1 MKCLEI
7 YKVSP
12 ILINFI
18 RNNMSQWKTT
28 LNLNHSEGVLTSR
41 QININSGIFQGD
53 SLSPLLFCIALA
65 PLSLLLNKSRHGYK
79 SGNKVIN
86 HLFYMDDLKTYAKND
101 DEQTGLLTIVKGF
114 SDDIKMEFGLD
125 KCAKATFKRGKLVNS
140 ENIVIDINTNVQDL
154 EQEGTYKY
162 LGVNEGDGIQHSS
175 MKEKIRKE
183 YYRQIRLVL
192 KSELNATNRINAINT
207 LAVPVVS
214 YSFNIIN
221 WTLEDLRRLDRKTR
235 KLLTTAKMH
244 HPKADVNR
252 LYLPRTSGGRGLIQ
266 IETSYKLT
274 TIGLHTYL
282 NTNDDCLLMI
292 ARDHELLKNTT
303 SVNVQAAKFK
313 RELDVPDIEI
323 MDNEQATTYARR
335 TKLKAK
341 NLALEHFKT
350 KWEEKP
356 LHGQYPKRINDKDVD
371 QAQTYEWL
379 RTSGLKSET
388 EGFIIAAQDQCIKT
402 NYYRNKIL
410 KDGTDPMCR
419 ICGKNQ
425 ETIDHLVSGCSEFAK
440 TEYIHRHNKA
450 AAYLHWAI
458 CKHYNIAVKDKYYEH
473 EPSTVEDNEEATIMW
488 DMPIQTDREIKAN
501 RPDIVVKNKKEKTCL
516 LIDMSIPTERNT
528 SLKTTEKLSKYK
540 DLEIEIQRMW
550 GMKTTTIPV
559 VIGALGLIKKGME
572 KYVKQIPG
580 NIRVQEIQ
588 KIALLGTA
596 HILRRALSIK

>member
-1 MKCLEI
+1 
-7 YKVSP
+7 
-12 ILINFI
+12 
-18 RNNMSQWKTT
+18 
-28 LNLNHSEGVLTSR
+28 
-41 QININSGIFQGD
+41 
-53 SLSPLLFCIALA
+53 
-65 PLSLLLNKSRHGYK
+65 
-79 SGNKVIN
+79 
-86 HLFYMDDLKTYAKND
+86 MDDLKTYAKND

-125 KCAKATFKRGKLVNS
+125 KCAKATFKRGKLVKS
-140 ENIVIDINTNVQDL
+140 ENIVIDINTTIQDL

-162 LGVNEGDGIQHSS
+162 LGVSEGDGIEHSS

-183 YYRQIRLVL
+183 YYRRIRLLL

-221 WTLEDLRRLDRKTR
+221 WKLEDLRRLDRKTR

-244 HPKADVNR
+244 HPKADVDR

-282 NTNDDCLLMI
+282 NSNEDCLLMI
-292 ARDHELLKNTT
+292 AREHEQLKNTT
-303 SVNVQAAKFK
+303 SVDVQAAKFK
-313 RELDVPDIEI
+313 REFDVPDIEKL
-323 MDNEQATTYARR
+323 DNEGATTYARR

-341 NLALEHFKT
+341 NLALEHLKH

-425 ETIDHLVSGCSEFAK
+425 ETIDHLVSGCSELAK

-450 AAYLHWAI
+450 TAYLHWAI
-458 CKHYNIAVKDKYYEH
+458 CKHYNIEVKDKYYEH
-473 EPSTVEDNEEATIMW
+473 EPSTVEDNEEATILW

-528 SLKTTEKLSKYK
+528 SVKTSEKLSKYK

-559 VIGALGLIKKGME
+559 TMGSEVIDLRL
-572 KYVKQIPG
+572 
-580 NIRVQEIQ
+580 EIFEN
-588 KIALLGTA
+588 
-596 HILRRALSIK
+596 R